1 MDYPYLVD
9 TLKKNLEQISQ
20 LQMDT
25 TNILNH
31 ITENAPVQK
40 SRFIVTP
47 SRANIKPLKQSSI
60 GGKKTRKLRKK

>member
-9 TLKKNLEQISQ
+9 TLKKNLEQINQ

-25 TNILNH
+25 TKILKH

-47 SRANIKPLKQSSI
+47 SRENIKPLKQSSI